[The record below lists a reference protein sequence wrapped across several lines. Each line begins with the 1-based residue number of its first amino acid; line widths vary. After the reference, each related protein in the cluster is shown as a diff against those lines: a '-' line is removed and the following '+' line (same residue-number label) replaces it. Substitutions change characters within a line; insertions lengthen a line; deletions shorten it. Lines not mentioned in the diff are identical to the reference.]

1 MLGGQWSTEEAILHI
16 NYLELQA
23 CFFALQSLFSK
34 HRDIH
39 VHLKSD
45 NTTAVSYITYF
56 GGTHSLQ
63 LNELTREI
71 WLWCLNRKIWLS
83 VSFLPGI
90 ENVGADFASRQF
102 HEDIEGKLHPDV
114 FRKIINIFMKPNIDM
129 FASRLNHQIHP
140 YVSCKP
146 DTSAFHNDAF
156 TLDWSNYK
164 VYAFPPFC
172 LIGKVLTKIE
182 YDQSTAILIAPLW
195 HTQAWYPK
203 MLKLL
208 VKKNNYFATKI

>member
-1 MLGGQWSTEEAILHI
+1 MLVPPFTETSPI
-16 NYLELQA
+16 
-23 CFFALQSLFSK
+23 SLSK
-34 HRDIH
+34 
-39 VHLKSD
+39 L
-45 NTTAVSYITYF
+45 A
-56 GGTHSLQ
+56 
-63 LNELTREI
+63 REI

-90 ENVGADFASRQF
+90 ENVSADFASRKF
-102 HEDIEGKLHPDV
+102 HEDIEWKLHPDV

-140 YVSCKP
+140 YVSWKP

-156 TLDWSNYK
+156 TPGWSNYK

-182 YDQSTAILIAPLW
+182 YDESTAILIAPLW

-208 VKKNNYFATKI
+208 VKKPIILPRRSDLLSLSSSGRLHPWRDRL